1 MAKRKGLKCSRMH
14 ARCRRQRIDTAR
26 FTPTRIEWKVERWAN
41 AARLIRK
48 AGMLDLN
55 YNA

>member
-14 ARCRRQRIDTAR
+14 ARCRRQRIDTAT
-26 FTPTRIEWKVERWAN
+26 FTPTRIEWKVERWAI